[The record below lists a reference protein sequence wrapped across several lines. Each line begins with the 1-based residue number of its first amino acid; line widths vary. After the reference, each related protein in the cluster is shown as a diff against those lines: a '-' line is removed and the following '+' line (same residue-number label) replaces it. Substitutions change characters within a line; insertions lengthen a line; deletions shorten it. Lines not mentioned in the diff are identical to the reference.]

1 MWAPAP
7 KLWIPQDEAR
17 VSRQE
22 VAHTTPSV
30 FISDQGCRLVMRK
43 RGNGRVVCNMEE
55 SPLHEPRVV
64 Y

>member
-7 KLWIPQDEAR
+7 KLWIPSDEAR

-22 VAHTTPSV
+22 VAHTRPSV
-30 FISDQGCRLVMRK
+30 FISDQACTLVMRK
-43 RGNGRVVCNMEE
+43 RGKGRVVCDMEE
-55 SPLHEPRVV
+55 SPLHEQRVI